1 MAQHMVIFTADSLM
15 FYHQLLR
22 EIPAPKPIERN
33 GLMTTQMMHERL
45 LDLIQAE
52 GIDTLF
58 GIPDP
63 SFFALFLE
71 AERRGM
77 EVVSPHHEQA
87 AALAADGFFRM
98 TGKPVVL
105 CMNKGPG
112 VGNVAAGANF
122 LRKENVPAVFIMAQR
137 QRFYEQHV
145 RRGKMQYMSQPPMFE
160 GVMKYLGVIEY
171 AEQTDGIIHEAFRQ
185 AMTGVPGPTYVELP
199 LGVMQA
205 KFDLPPALP
214 PHRYRLVRQRADDIS
229 ISEAVAL
236 LEQAQ
241 NPLLLLGQGVFV
253 SRQHEAAAQL
263 AAKLNCPIL
272 LSNAVEAILPGMEG
286 RTFAYSSEAGGQ
298 IAAASDV
305 VLAIGTELGEALN
318 YGRGHAWKAGDGK
331 RKWIYV
337 ERDATAIGVNRPIDV
352 PLVGDLR
359 DIIPQLSDALA
370 SLTRTLPAKIAEWAK
385 IRDDAKQALTNR
397 VPTTSQPIHTGRLA
411 IEATKLLP
419 DDTIL
424 VRDGGASSMWF
435 SALLQW
441 TPPDAMWSSNWGAIG
456 NGLPMAVGAQL
467 AVGDKRRVALLTGDS
482 AFLFHISELE
492 TAVRKKLPL
501 ICVVAVDHA
510 WGIEAASYKANFGDN
525 TPTPE
530 ARWGDDVRLDKTAQ
544 SFGAHGEYVDRVEDI
559 APAVER
565 ALASG
570 KPAVLHVEV
579 DKAINSTFA
588 GIPGFLEFRNWFGE
602 EGDFL
607 GVPGAATANAVA
619 GPGGSTANSSGY

>member
-1 MAQHMVIFTADSLM
+1 
-15 FYHQLLR
+15 
-22 EIPAPKPIERN
+22 
-33 GLMTTQMMHERL
+33 MTIQMMHERL

-52 GIDTLF
+52 DIDTLF

-63 SFFALFLE
+63 SFFGMFIE

-77 EVVSPHHEQA
+77 EIVSPHHEQA
-87 AALAADGFFRM
+87 AALTADGYFRM

-112 VGNVAAGANF
+112 VGNVAAGVNF
-122 LRKENVPAVFIMAQR
+122 FRKENVPAVFIMAQR
-137 QRFYEQHV
+137 QRIYEQRV
-145 RRGKMQYMSQPPMFE
+145 RRGKMQYMSQPPIFE
-160 GVMKYLGVIEY
+160 GVMKYIGVIEY
-171 AEQTDGIIHEAFRQ
+171 PDQTDEIIHEAFRR
-185 AMTGVPGPTYVELP
+185 AMTGVPGPSYVELP

-205 KFDLPPALP
+205 KFDLPPAP
-214 PHRYRLVRQRADDIS
+214 APHRYRLVRQRADDLS
-229 ISEAVAL
+229 ISEAVTL
-236 LEQAQ
+236 LKQAKS
-241 NPLLLLGQGVFV
+241 PVLLLGQGVFV
-253 SRQHEAAAQL
+253 SRQHEAATAL

-272 LSNAVEAILPGMEG
+272 LSNAVEAILPGMED
-286 RTFAYSSEAGGQ
+286 RTFAYSSVAGGQ
-298 IAAASDV
+298 IASSSDV

-318 YGRGHAWKAGDGK
+318 YGRGHAWKAGDAD

-337 ERDATAIGVNRPIDV
+337 ERDGTAIGVNRSIDV

-359 DIIPQLSDALA
+359 DIIPQLTEALGG
-370 SLTRTLPAKIAEWAK
+370 LNRKLPAKVADWIK
-385 IRDDAKQALTNR
+385 IRDDAKQALTDA
-397 VPTTSQPIHTGRLA
+397 VPIASQPIHTGRLA
-411 IEATKLLP
+411 IEATKGLP
-419 DDTIL
+419 EDTIL

-441 TPPDAMWSSNWGAIG
+441 TPRDAMWSSNWGAIG

-492 TAVRKKLPL
+492 TAVRKNLPL
-501 ICVVAVDHA
+501 ICIVAVDHA

-530 ARWGDDVRLDKTAQ
+530 ARWGNDVRLDMTAQ
-544 SFGAHGEYVDRVEDI
+544 SFGAHGEYVDRAEDI
-559 APAVER
+559 GPAVER

-570 KPAVLHVEV
+570 KPAVIHVEV
-579 DKAINSTFA
+579 DQMANSSFA

-607 GVPGAATANAVA
+607 GVPGATPAPTAT
-619 GPGGSTANSSGY
+619 GSGGSTENSSGY

>member
-1 MAQHMVIFTADSLM
+1 
-15 FYHQLLR
+15 
-22 EIPAPKPIERN
+22 
-33 GLMTTQMMHERL
+33 MTNQAMHERL

-52 GIDTLF
+52 DIDTLF

-63 SFFALFLE
+63 SFFAMFIE
-71 AERRGM
+71 AERRGI

-87 AALAADGFFRM
+87 AALTADGYFRM

-112 VGNVAAGANF
+112 VGNIAAGANF
-122 LRKENVPAVFIMAQR
+122 FRKENVPAVFIMAQR
-137 QRFYEQHV
+137 QRIYEQRV
-145 RRGKMQYMSQPPMFE
+145 RRGKMQYMSQPPIFE
-160 GVMKYLGVIEY
+160 GVMKYIGVIEY
-171 AEQTDGIIHEAFRQ
+171 PDQTDEIIHEAFRQ
-185 AMTGVPGPTYVELP
+185 ATTGVPGPTYVELP

-205 KFDLPPALP
+205 KFNLPPVLAP
-214 PHRYRLVRQRADDIS
+214 SRYRLVRQRADDLS
-229 ISEAVAL
+229 TSEAVAL
-236 LEQAQ
+236 LKGAR
-241 NPLLLLGQGVFV
+241 NPVLLLGQGVFV
-253 SRQHEAAAQL
+253 SRQHEAVAKL
-263 AAKLNCPIL
+263 ARKLNCPIL
-272 LSNAVEAILPGMEG
+272 LSNAVEAILPGLED

-298 IAAASDV
+298 IASGSDV

-318 YGRGHAWKAGDGK
+318 YGRGHAWKTGDAD

-352 PLVGDLR
+352 PLVGDLK
-359 DIIPQLSDALA
+359 DIVPQLTDALGGLQREA
-370 SLTRTLPAKIAEWAK
+370 PARLAEWTQ
-385 IRDDAKQALTNR
+385 IRDDAKRALMDR
-397 VPTTSQPIHTGRLA
+397 IPEASQPIHTGRLA
-411 IEATKLLP
+411 IEATKVLP

-424 VRDGGASSMWF
+424 VRDGGAASMWF

-441 TPPDAMWSSNWGAIG
+441 TPRDAMWSSNWGAIG
-456 NGLPMAVGAQL
+456 NGLPMALGAQL
-467 AVGDKRRVALLTGDS
+467 AAGDKRRVALLTGDS

-501 ICVVAVDHA
+501 ICIVAVDHA

-525 TPTPE
+525 TATPE
-530 ARWGDDVRLDKTAQ
+530 ARWGKEVRLDKTAQ

-559 APAVER
+559 GPAVQR

-570 KPAVLHVEV
+570 KPAVIHVEV
-579 DKAINSTFA
+579 DQLANSTFA

-607 GVPGAATANAVA
+607 GVPGAAPAAPA
-619 GPGGSTANSSGY
+619 AAAGGSTENSSGY